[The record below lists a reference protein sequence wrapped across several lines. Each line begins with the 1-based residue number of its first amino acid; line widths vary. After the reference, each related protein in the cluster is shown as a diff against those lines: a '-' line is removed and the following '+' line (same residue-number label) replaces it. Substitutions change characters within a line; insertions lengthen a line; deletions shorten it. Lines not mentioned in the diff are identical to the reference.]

1 MILRRITEHIK
12 AQNWFAVGLDF
23 VIVVIGVFIG
33 IQVSNWNEA
42 RKDETDARLFLLRLH
57 EDIEK
62 ANSLSAR
69 LIDRRLRYPGELR
82 IASDILFERSEKT
95 QLDAESCRIIGS
107 THYYNI
113 NIGNLPSIVELISS
127 GRMTIIKDP
136 NLRTALVSLQQ
147 TEAGLASYVNT
158 QIAGA
163 VDIPSKYP
171 DLFKLTSTFDPNGGE
186 ARVRSQCDTDALR
199 ANQGFM
205 NDFSQN
211 VDRFDAFVRDG
222 LAPWKS
228 QFDAVHALVD
238 DSLDIEHADEAAP

>member
-1 MILRRITEHIK
+1 MILRRTTEHVK
-12 AQNWFAVGLDF
+12 TQNWFAVGIDLL
-23 VIVVIGVFIG
+23 IVVIGVFIG
-33 IQVSNWNEA
+33 IQVSNWNDS
-42 RKDETDARLFLLRLH
+42 RKDESDARLFLMRLH
-57 EDIEK
+57 EDIEQ
-62 ANSLSAR
+62 ANVLSAR
-69 LIDRRLRYPGELR
+69 LIERRLRYPDELR
-82 IASDILFERSEKT
+82 MMSDILFERSAET
-95 QLDAESCRIIGS
+95 ELDAEGCRIIGS

-113 NIGNLPSIVELISS
+113 NIGNLPAIVELISS

-136 NLRTALVSLQQ
+136 NLRTALVGLQQ
-147 TEAGLASYVNT
+147 TEAGLASYINT
-158 QIAGA
+158 QIASA

-171 DLFKLTSTFDPNGGE
+171 DLFTLTPSFDPDGGE
-186 ARVRSQCDTDALR
+186 ARVRSQCDTHALR

-238 DSLDIEHADEAAP
+238 DALDIQHANEADQ